1 MATPVTAKHIANA
14 NSSFFIEA
22 SFIRIDLAV
31 FPPVWPLDERL
42 QFTIHDTPSRNAQ
55 AGRKRVIAEMDGR
68 VKRIV
73 PTRNGSA
80 NFIAAD
86 IESQRGPLNDIPTD
100 VVVPSKR
107 SATFENH
114 NSNPSAGDEI
124 ITSV

>member
-14 NSSFFIEA
+14 NNSFFIEA

-68 VKRIV
+68 VKRFV

-80 NFIAAD
+80 NFIVAD
-86 IESQRGPLNDIPTD
+86 IEANG
-100 VVVPSKR
+100 VP
-107 SATFENH
+107 
-114 NSNPSAGDEI
+114 
-124 ITSV
+124 